1 MKFKIKKHI
10 ALIMVFTLVFTI
22 LFNGFNTYAEAFEDS
37 TGHWAEPYINTIK
50 PLGVISGYPDG
61 TFKPE
66 SFVTRIQ
73 FIAIAVNS
81 LEIQTRQVNPNEYW
95 GTPYVEAALNTK
107 LISESEYGGLTENS
121 LNKNITREEMAS
133 IIVNAFYSTGA
144 KVSAT
149 ELQSASSKL
158 SDLNQVSQEYQEQAI
173 AAVALKIIEGYSD
186 NTFRPLN
193 NASRAQAAAVSYKLL
208 VEIGSITPITN
219 DPTYTFTTA
228 FAVNG
233 IEIGDPYDLVLQ
245 KFGSPIREDLSEYG
259 FKWMT
264 YHNQYRNYFQ
274 VGVQNGEVVAL
285 FTASNLLTSTNGYKM
300 NLTKTQVNTILGSP
314 LSSIVKG
321 NSEFLQYNDSETAT
335 YLNNNAY
342 ITSYYDTSNSG
353 KLFATR
359 IISKTVEQAFRSQY
373 GTPSEALRIA
383 FEKQLFDLANVYRL
397 DYGKATLKWHE
408 GLSAVA
414 RKHSQDMAVRDFFS
428 HINPSNYTPFDRIVA
443 DGIDYSVAAENIA
456 AGYTNA
462 YATHTGW
469 VNSPGH
475 RENLLRTVEYVG
487 VGVYFGGN
495 YMQYFT
501 QDFITP

>member
-1 MKFKIKKHI
+1 MNFRLKKHI
-10 ALIMVFTLVFTI
+10 ALILAFTLIFTI
-22 LFNGFNTYAEAFEDS
+22 QFTSQNAYAEAFSDS

-50 PLGVISGYPDG
+50 PLGVISGFPDG

-81 LEIQTRQVNPNEYW
+81 LELQTRQVNPNEYW
-95 GTPYVEAALNTK
+95 GTPYVEAALNAD
-107 LISESEYGGLTENS
+107 LIAESEYGGLTENS

-133 IIVNAFYSTGA
+133 IIVNAFYTTGA
-144 KVSAT
+144 TVSAS
-149 ELQSASSKL
+149 ELQIANSKL
-158 SDLNQVSQEYQEQAI
+158 TDLNQVSTEYYEQAI
-173 AAVALKIIEGYSD
+173 AAVALKIIDGYSD

-208 VEIGSITPITN
+208 LEIGSITPITN
-219 DPTYTFTTA
+219 DPSNTFSTA

-233 IEIGDPYDLVLQ
+233 IEIGDNYDFVIQ

-264 YHNQYRNYFQ
+264 YHSQYRNYFQ
-274 VGVQNGEVVAL
+274 VGIQDGKVVAL

-300 NLTKTQVNTILGSP
+300 NLTKSQVNSILGSP

-321 NSEFLQYNDSETAT
+321 SAEYLQYNDSETAT

-342 ITSYYDTSNSG
+342 VTTYYDSANGG

-359 IISKTVEQAFRSQY
+359 IVSKSVEQAFKSQY
-373 GTPSEALRIA
+373 GTPSEVLRNA

-397 DYGKATLKWHE
+397 DYGKSALKWHE
-408 GLSAVA
+408 GLSVVA

-462 YATHTGW
+462 YSTHTGW

-487 VGVYFGGN
+487 IGVYFGGN